1 MEDKKMRTQQN
12 VLLSKVNEIK
22 QYLSIPEFDDSEVG
36 MTDDDTNQIR
46 ERLDAV
52 LSYIE
57 E

>member
-1 MEDKKMRTQQN
+1 MRTQQN